1 MQHLLYKNFIVKRQ
15 KKIRKY
21 NNYKS
26 TRYCMKIKKIKF
38 HKKIIMFMNILFNK
52 LYPKKNQK
60 IKNYKTTHYCMKIKR
75 IIYLKYPIKI
85 IVLMKIIRIK
95 KKINKLHTKKDII
108 LLHLEY
114 KNVIVKKSK

>member
-38 HKKIIMFMNILFNK
+38 HKKIIMLMNILF
-52 LYPKKNQK
+52 
-60 IKNYKTTHYCMKIKR
+60 
-75 IIYLKYPIKI
+75 
-85 IVLMKIIRIK
+85 
-95 KKINKLHTKKDII
+95 NKLHTKKDII

-114 KNVIVKKSK
+114 KNVIVKKSKKQKKYKILLQIV